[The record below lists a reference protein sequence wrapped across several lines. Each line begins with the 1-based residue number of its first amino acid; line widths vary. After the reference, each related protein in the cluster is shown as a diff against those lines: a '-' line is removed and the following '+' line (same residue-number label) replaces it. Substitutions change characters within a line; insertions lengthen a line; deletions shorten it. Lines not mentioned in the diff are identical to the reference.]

1 MAQITV
7 TTTELSR
14 KMDELQ
20 NSNNQLNQQIEQLKG
35 QENNLC
41 SLWEGEARDKF
52 DQEFKNDVQQ
62 MMDFHKAIGDYVAK
76 LGTIINAYNDAE
88 RRNLEVASNRTF

>member
-41 SLWEGEARDKF
+41 SLWEGEARD
-52 DQEFKNDVQQ
+52 
-62 MMDFHKAIGDYVAK
+62 
-76 LGTIINAYNDAE
+76 
-88 RRNLEVASNRTF
+88 